1 MKYLIYARKSSED
14 GDRQIL
20 SIDSQINELKEIA
33 KKRGAKIIG
42 TLEESKSAKAPGR
55 LIFNQLIT
63 KIQSGKADGILCWK
77 LDRLLRKPLYGGQNS
92 WVFEQGSI
100 KS

>member
-63 KIQSGKADGILCWK
+63 KIQSGKAYGILCWK
-77 LDRLLRKPLYGGQNS
+77 LDRLARNPIDGGQIS
-92 WVFEQGSI
+92 WLLQTGI
-100 KS
+100 I